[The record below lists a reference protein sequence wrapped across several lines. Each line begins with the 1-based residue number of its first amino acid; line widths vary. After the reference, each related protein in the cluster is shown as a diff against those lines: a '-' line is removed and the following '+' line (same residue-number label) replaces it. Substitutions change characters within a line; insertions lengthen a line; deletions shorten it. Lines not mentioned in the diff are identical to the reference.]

1 MKTSFAMTFALIM
14 PMPTSIWKNQHLL
27 IVKDMSVSKLQLG
40 PQTLNVETAWLTM
53 MSYVME
59 VLDVKLIVQET
70 KIFGFVNLLNKEKL
84 LIVHSAEMEFLK
96 IQKKNVIMTLQLLLK
111 AVLLLVS

>member
-1 MKTSFAMTFALIM
+1 
-14 PMPTSIWKNQHLL
+14 
-27 IVKDMSVSKLQLG
+27 
-40 PQTLNVETAWLTM
+40 
-53 MSYVME
+53 ME

-96 IQKKNVIMTLQLLLK
+96 IQKKNVIMTLQLLK